1 MAVAGRNKGD
11 CVISGDYRPGVE
23 GFCMIIDQAL
33 LDKLTAEAK
42 ASARLRMNFD
52 LQTQRLMGARGC

>member
-1 MAVAGRNKGD
+1 
-11 CVISGDYRPGVE
+11 
-23 GFCMIIDQAL
+23 MIIDQTL

-52 LQTQRLMGARGC
+52 LQTLRLMGARGC